1 MFDPTAFDNMKVVIE
16 GLIYDKDLDGEY
28 EIIDRND
35 YINLSKMDRLFSIQY
50 RKLNIRSKSK
60 TTSCRFSMKTTAS
73 DLYNELIKG
82 NTEVGC
88 FIEIEFFFPKT
99 LEIEIIQRSLLLFQ
113 NKTAEQ
119 YIPCYNIKQS
129 IFDKNII
136 ESSVNIKFQNKMTE
150 EDFDLVEELVHI
162 SEIML
167 QWYDEQILKEI

>member
-35 YINLSKMDRLFSIQY
+35 FVNLSKMDRLFSIQFK
-50 RKLNIRSKSK
+50 KLNKLTK
-60 TTSCRFSMKTTAS
+60 TTSCTFSMSTTAS
-73 DLYNELIKG
+73 DLYNELING

-88 FIEIEFFFPKT
+88 YIEIEFSFPKP

-113 NKTAEQ
+113 NKTNEQ
-119 YIPCYNIKQS
+119 FTPIYNIKHS
-129 IFDKNII
+129 ILDKNII

-150 EDFDLVEELVHI
+150 DEFDLIEELVHI
-162 SEIML
+162 TEIML

>member
-35 YINLSKMDRLFSIQY
+35 FVNLSKMDRLFSIKF
-50 RKLNIRSKSK
+50 RKLNKSTK
-60 TTSCRFSMKTTAS
+60 TTSCTFSMNTTAS
-73 DLYNELIKG
+73 DLYNELING

-88 FIEIEFFFPKT
+88 YIELEFSFPKQ

-113 NKTAEQ
+113 NKTTEQ
-119 YIPCYNIKQS
+119 FTPFYNIKQS
-129 IFDKNII
+129 ILDKNII

-150 EDFDLVEELVHI
+150 DDFDLIEELVHNT
-162 SEIML
+162 EIML

>member
-16 GLIYDKDLDGEY
+16 GLIYDKDIDGEY

-50 RKLNIRSKSK
+50 RKLNIRSK
-60 TTSCRFSMKTTAS
+60 TTSCRFLMKTTAS
-73 DLYNELIKG
+73 DLYNELIQG

-99 LEIEIIQRSLLLFQ
+99 LEIETIQRSLLLFQ
-113 NKTAEQ
+113 NKTTEQ
-119 YIPCYNIKQS
+119 YIPFYNIKQS

-136 ESSVNIKFQNKMTE
+136 ESSVNIQFQNKMTE
-150 EDFDLVEELVHI
+150 DDFDLVEELVHI
-162 SEIML
+162 TEIML